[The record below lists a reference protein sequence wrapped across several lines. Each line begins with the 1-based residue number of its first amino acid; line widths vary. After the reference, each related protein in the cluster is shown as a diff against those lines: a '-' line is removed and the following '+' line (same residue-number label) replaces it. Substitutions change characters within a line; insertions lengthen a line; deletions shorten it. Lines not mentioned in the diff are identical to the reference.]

1 MLNTTLIFDNA
12 IAFWINYWKG
22 KIEVPFSDFAEE
34 LYYSVFVPF
43 PESPEDDFRYLCLK
57 AICTD
62 NLEGQDPPVTLLR
75 FSLILK
81 WFGDLKNNNSN
92 IIDNIYH
99 IVEKKWFHGD
109 ISREEANDL
118 LTKKKRKAGTFLVR
132 LSISDPI
139 ESPFT
144 ISKLTKGGKVVHQR
158 IYRKYIEDGTERWSI
173 LIPEKK

>member
-1 MLNTTLIFDNA
+1 L
-12 IAFWINYWKG
+12 
-22 KIEVPFSDFAEE
+22 
-34 LYYSVFVPF
+34 
-43 PESPEDDFRYLCLK
+43 LK
-57 AICTD
+57 
-62 NLEGQDPPVTLLR
+62 
-75 FSLILK
+75 
-81 WFGDLKNNNSN
+81 
-92 IIDNIYH
+92 
-99 IVEKKWFHGD
+99 KKWFHGD